1 MSVDYAEL
9 RDFDW
14 SARIVLA
21 SDKISGLKQ
30 PLLILKLFLERGGG
44 EIEEKEIE
52 LSQQELNHLLA
63 SLKEAKQK
71 IKENFEVESWLMGKY
86 YSIMTTEEKPFES
99 VCVVSTSFFQI
110 ASKEPNEKYFNV
122 INADASIIAAVWN
135 VFKLP
140 QEHQRYL

>member
-71 IKENFEVESWLMGKY
+71 MEKES
-86 YSIMTTEEKPFES
+86 
-99 VCVVSTSFFQI
+99 
-110 ASKEPNEKYFNV
+110 
-122 INADASIIAAVWN
+122 
-135 VFKLP
+135 
-140 QEHQRYL
+140 QEAKKKS